1 MVPLGG
7 VSNTVYGKIKV
18 LPGGKSSQHALCVC
32 VCVCAVCVHAVCVRA
47 VCEFVFASMLC
58 VRVCV
63 GVFHCCVGWCCV

>member
-32 VCVCAVCVHAVCVRA
+32 VCVSVLCV
-47 VCEFVFASMLC
+47 SMLC
-58 VRVCV
+58 VSVLFVSLCL
-63 GVFHCCVGWCCV
+63 HPCCV